1 MLTGHEKITS
11 GDAYI
16 VGKSVKKDVRATQK
30 FIGYCPQ
37 FDAIIS
43 ELTGRELIR
52 LFARLRGIPEKEIND
67 VIDLLATELLLTEH
81 LDKPC
86 GTYR

>member
-1 MLTGHEKITS
+1 MPYIGLATFLLTLAFIFW
-11 GDAYI
+11 
-16 VGKSVKKDVRATQK
+16 SV
-30 FIGYCPQ
+30 
-37 FDAIIS
+37 S

-52 LFARLRGIPEKEIND
+52 LFARLRGIPEKEINH
-67 VIDLLATELLLTEH
+67 VIDMLATELLLSEH